1 MQISLA
7 NLNYTLSGVQYQKKK
22 KKKPFYVFP
31 KNKKA
36 HIMLK
41 E

>member
-22 KKKPFYVFP
+22 KKKVYVFP
-31 KNKKA
+31 KNQKA

>member
-22 KKKPFYVFP
+22 KKVYVFP
-31 KNKKA
+31 KNQKA